1 MVFSGRNCLRFISPL
16 IFGNLFYFCKNFRLK
31 TKKPDYSH
39 LKPDQPIG
47 IFDSGVGGL
56 TVAKEIKRLLP
67 NENLIY
73 FGDTK
78 HLPYGEKSREA
89 IIGYSLEICNFLL
102 EKNCKAIVIACNS
115 ATANALKEVLEL
127 VNEKVPVIDVINPVA
142 EKVAY
147 EIHNNIGVIATKATV
162 NSGLYKKSIRKHNK
176 FIKVDEL
183 ATPLLVPAIEE
194 GFRNHPITH
203 AIIYNYLSNSKL
215 KNIET
220 LILGCTHYPL
230 LLDEIKQFYG
240 NRVRV
245 IDSPNIVANQLKIIL
260 EKHHLLLQNNSK
272 PNYHFYLS
280 DLTKN
285 FEKISKKFFG
295 KTIDLELKVL

>member
-1 MVFSGRNCLRFISPL
+1 M
-16 IFGNLFYFCKNFRLK
+16 
-31 TKKPDYSH
+31 KKKKLDYSH
-39 LKPDQPIG
+39 LESTQPIG

-67 NENLIY
+67 NEDLIY

-78 HLPYGEKSREA
+78 HLPYGEKSQEA
-89 IIGYSLEICNFLL
+89 IVGYATKITEFLL
-102 EKNCKAIVIACNS
+102 EKKCKAIVIACNS

-127 VNEKVPVIDVINPVA
+127 VNDRVPVIDVINPVA

-147 EIHNNIGVIATKATV
+147 EIHNNVGVIATKATV
-162 NSGLYKKSIRKHNK
+162 NSGLYKKSIRKHNR

-183 ATPLLVPAIEE
+183 ATPLMVPAIEE
-194 GFRNHPITH
+194 GFKNHPITH

-220 LILGCTHYPL
+220 LILGCTHFPL
-230 LLDEIKQFYG
+230 LIDEIKQYYG

-245 IDSPNIVANQLKIIL
+245 IDSPSIVANQLKIIL
-260 EKHHLLLQNNSK
+260 DQHHLLNS
-272 PNYHFYLS
+272 PNHKSNYEFYVS

-295 KTIDLELKVL
+295 KAINLELMVL

>member
-1 MVFSGRNCLRFISPL
+1 MK
-16 IFGNLFYFCKNFRLK
+16 KNKQDF
-31 TKKPDYSH
+31 SH
-39 LKPDQPIG
+39 LSANQPIG

-67 NENLIY
+67 NEDLIY

-89 IIGYSLEICNFLL
+89 IVGYSTKITNFLL

-127 VNEKVPVIDVINPVA
+127 VNQKVPVIDVINPVA
-142 EKVAY
+142 EKVSY
-147 EIHNNIGVIATKATV
+147 EIHTNVGVIATKATV

-203 AIIYNYLSNSKL
+203 SIIYNYLSNSKL

-230 LLDEIKQFYG
+230 LLNEIKQYYG

-245 IDSPNIVANQLKIIL
+245 IDSPSIVANQLRIIL
-260 EKHHLLLQNNSK
+260 EQHHLLKEENSNPK
-272 PNYHFYLS
+272 YQFYLS
-280 DLTKN
+280 DITKN

-295 KTIDLELKVL
+295 KSIDLDLKVL

>member
-1 MVFSGRNCLRFISPL
+1 MKK
-16 IFGNLFYFCKNFRLK
+16 KNI
-31 TKKPDYSH
+31 DYSH
-39 LKPDQPIG
+39 LSPEQPIG

-56 TVAKEIKRLLP
+56 TNAKEIKRLLP
-67 NENLIY
+67 NENIIY

-78 HLPYGEKSREA
+78 HLPYGEKSKEA
-89 IIGYSLEICNFLL
+89 IIEYSTKITNFLL
-102 EKNCKAIVIACNS
+102 ENNCKAIVVACNT
-115 ATANALKEVLEL
+115 ATANALASIKEL
-127 VNEKVPVIDVINPVA
+127 VDNRVPVIDVINPVA

-147 EIHNNIGVIATKATV
+147 EIHNNVGVIATKATV

-194 GFRNHPITH
+194 GFKNHPITH

-230 LLDEIKQFYG
+230 LIDEIKQYYG

-245 IDSPNIVANQLKIIL
+245 IDSPNIVANQLKMIL
-260 EKHHLLLQNNSK
+260 EKHHLLNSSK
-272 PNYHFYLS
+272 DTPQYHFYLS

-295 KTIDLELKVL
+295 KTIDLELKIL

>member
-1 MVFSGRNCLRFISPL
+1 MK
-16 IFGNLFYFCKNFRLK
+16 KN
-31 TKKPDYSH
+31 KPDYSH
-39 LKPDQPIG
+39 LSPQQPIG

-56 TVAKEIKRLLP
+56 TVAKEIKKLLP
-67 NENLIY
+67 HEDLIY

-78 HLPYGEKSREA
+78 HLPYGDKSREA
-89 IIGYSLEICNFLL
+89 IIDYCLRITGFLL

-127 VNEKVPVIDVINPVA
+127 VADRVPVIDVINPVA
-142 EKVAY
+142 EKVSY
-147 EIHNNIGVIATKATV
+147 EIHNNVGVIATKATV

-194 GFRNHPITH
+194 GFKNHPITH
-203 AIIYNYLSNSKL
+203 SIIYNYLSNKKL

-230 LLDEIKQFYG
+230 VLDEIKQFYG

-245 IDSPNIVANQLKIIL
+245 IDSPTIVATQLKIIL
-260 EKHHLLLQNNSK
+260 EKHQLLHEDNPK
-272 PNYHFYLS
+272 PRYHFFLS
-280 DLTKN
+280 DITKN

>member
-1 MVFSGRNCLRFISPL
+1 M
-16 IFGNLFYFCKNFRLK
+16 
-31 TKKPDYSH
+31 KKHKQDFSH
-39 LKPDQPIG
+39 LSPEQPIG

-56 TVAKEIKRLLP
+56 TVAREIKKLLP

-89 IIGYSLEICNFLL
+89 IVGYSTQIASFLL

-115 ATANALKEVLEL
+115 ATANALREVLDE
-127 VNEKVPVIDVINPVA
+127 VDNRVPVIDVINPVA

-147 EIHNNIGVIATKATV
+147 EIHNNVGVIATKATV
-162 NSGLYKKSIRKHNK
+162 NSGLYRKSIRKHNR

-194 GFRNHPITH
+194 GFKNHPITH
-203 AIIYNYLSNSKL
+203 SIVYNYLSNKKL

-230 LLDEIKQFYG
+230 LIDEIRQYYG

-245 IDSPNIVANQLKIIL
+245 IDSPGIVANQLKMIL
-260 EKHHLLLQNNSK
+260 EQNQLLNSK
-272 PNYHFYLS
+272 NPNPDYHFYLS

-295 KTIDLELKVL
+295 NSIKLELKVL

>member
-1 MVFSGRNCLRFISPL
+1 LK
-16 IFGNLFYFCKNFRLK
+16 KN
-31 TKKPDYSH
+31 KPDYSH
-39 LKPDQPIG
+39 LKPEQPIG

-56 TVAKEIKRLLP
+56 TVAKEIKRILP

-78 HLPYGEKSREA
+78 HLPYGEKSKEA
-89 IIGYSLEICNFLL
+89 IIEYSTKITKFLL
-102 EKNCKAIVIACNS
+102 DNNCKAIVIACNT

-127 VNEKVPVIDVINPVA
+127 VDGRVPVIDVINPVA

-147 EIHNNIGVIATKATV
+147 EIHNNVGVIATKATV
-162 NSGLYKKSIRKHNK
+162 NSGLYRKSIRRHNK

-194 GFRNHPITH
+194 GFKNHPITH
-203 AIIYNYLSNSKL
+203 AIIYNYLSNHKL
-215 KNIET
+215 RNIET

-230 LLDEIKQFYG
+230 LIDEIRQYYG

-245 IDSPNIVANQLKIIL
+245 IDSPSIVANQLKMIL
-260 EKHHLLLQNNSK
+260 DKYHLLNASNPK
-272 PNYHFYLS
+272 PEYQFFLS

-285 FEKISKKFFG
+285 FIKISKKFFG

>member
-1 MVFSGRNCLRFISPL
+1 MHKLLPL
-16 IFGNLFYFCKNFRLK
+16 
-31 TKKPDYSH
+31 KKIKQDFSH
-39 LKPDQPIG
+39 LSPDQPIG

-78 HLPYGEKSREA
+78 HLPYGEKSRDA
-89 IIGYSLEICNFLL
+89 IVGYSTKITRFLL

-115 ATANALKEVLEL
+115 ATANALKEVLDE
-127 VNEKVPVIDVINPVA
+127 VADRVPVIDVINPVA

-147 EIHNNIGVIATKATV
+147 EIHNNVGVIATKATV
-162 NSGLYKKSIRKHNK
+162 NSGLYRKSIRKHNK

-194 GFRNHPITH
+194 GFKNHPITH
-203 AIIYNYLSNSKL
+203 SIVYNYLSNNKL

-230 LLDEIKQFYG
+230 LIDEIRQYYG

-245 IDSPNIVANQLKIIL
+245 IDSPGIVANQLRIIL
-260 EKHHLLLQNNSK
+260 DKHQLLNAKNS
-272 PNYHFYLS
+272 NTAYQFYLS

-295 KTIDLELKVL
+295 NSIQLDLKVL

>member
-1 MVFSGRNCLRFISPL
+1 M
-16 IFGNLFYFCKNFRLK
+16 K
-31 TKKPDYSH
+31 TKKPDFSH
-39 LKPDQPIG
+39 LSANQPIG

-89 IIGYSLEICNFLL
+89 IVGYSTKITQFLMD
-102 EKNCKAIVIACNS
+102 KNCKAVVIACNS
-115 ATANALKEVLEL
+115 ATANALKEVLVL
-127 VNEKVPVIDVINPVA
+127 VDSRVPVIDVINPVA

-147 EIHNNIGVIATKATV
+147 EIHNNVGVIATKATV

-203 AIIYNYLSNSKL
+203 SIIYNYLSNSKL

-230 LLDEIKQFYG
+230 LLNEIKQYYG

-245 IDSPNIVANQLKIIL
+245 IDSPTIVANQLKMIL
-260 EKHHLLLQNNSK
+260 EKHHLLNEQNPHPS
-272 PNYHFYLS
+272 YQFYLS
-280 DLTKN
+280 DITKN

>member
-1 MVFSGRNCLRFISPL
+1 M
-16 IFGNLFYFCKNFRLK
+16 KKK
-31 TKKPDYSH
+31 TADYSH
-39 LKPDQPIG
+39 LKPEQPIG

-78 HLPYGEKSREA
+78 HLPYGDKSKEA
-89 IIGYSLEICNFLL
+89 IIEYSTKITDFLL
-102 EKNCKAIVIACNS
+102 KNNCKAIVIACNT
-115 ATANALKEVLEL
+115 ATANALKEVQHL
-127 VNEKVPVIDVINPVA
+127 VSGAVPIIDVINPVA

-162 NSGLYKKSIRKHNK
+162 SSGLYKKSIRKHNK

-194 GFRNHPITH
+194 GFKNHPITH
-203 AIIYNYLSNSKL
+203 AIIYNYLSNHRL

-230 LLDEIKQFYG
+230 LIEEIKQYYG

-245 IDSPNIVANQLKIIL
+245 IDSPNIVASQLKMIMD
-260 EKHHLLLQNNSK
+260 KHHLLNTNNPN

-280 DLTKN
+280 DITKN

-295 KTIDLELKVL
+295 KAIDLELKVL

>member
-1 MVFSGRNCLRFISPL
+1 M
-16 IFGNLFYFCKNFRLK
+16 K
-31 TKKPDYSH
+31 TVKPDYSH
-39 LKPDQPIG
+39 LKPEQPIG

-56 TVAKEIKRLLP
+56 TNAKEIKRLLP
-67 NENLIY
+67 NESLIY

-78 HLPYGEKSREA
+78 NLPYGEKSPEA
-89 IIGYSLEICNFLL
+89 IVGYATKITKFLL
-102 EKNCKAIVIACNS
+102 EQNCKAIVIACNT
-115 ATANALKEVLEL
+115 ATANALKAVLEL
-127 VNEKVPVIDVINPVA
+127 VDSKVPVVDVINPVA

-147 EIHNNIGVIATKATV
+147 EIHNNVGVIATKATV
-162 NSGLYKKSIRKHNK
+162 NSGLYRKSIRRHNK

-194 GFRNHPITH
+194 GFKNHPITH
-203 AIIYNYLSNSKL
+203 AIIYNYLSNYKL

-230 LLDEIKQFYG
+230 LMDEIKQYYG

-245 IDSPNIVANQLKIIL
+245 IDSPNIVANQLKMIL
-260 EKHHLLLQNNSK
+260 EQHHLLNDGATAPEYN
-272 PNYHFYLS
+272 FYLS
-280 DLTKN
+280 DITKN

-295 KTIDLELKVL
+295 KSITLELKRL

>member
-1 MVFSGRNCLRFISPL
+1 MK
-16 IFGNLFYFCKNFRLK
+16 KN
-31 TKKPDYSH
+31 TIDYSS
-39 LKPDQPIG
+39 LSAQQPIG

-67 NENLIY
+67 NENFIY
-73 FGDTK
+73 YGDTK

-89 IIGYSLEICNFLL
+89 IVGYVTKITDFLL
-102 EKNCKAIVIACNS
+102 NNNCKAIVVACNS
-115 ATANALKEVLEL
+115 ATANALREVLEL
-127 VNEKVPVIDVINPVA
+127 VDRKVPVIDVINPVS
-142 EKVAY
+142 EKVAF
-147 EIHNNIGVIATKATV
+147 ELHNNVGVIATKATV
-162 NSGLYKKSIRKHNK
+162 NTGLYKKTIRKHNK

-194 GFRNHPITH
+194 GFKNHPITH
-203 AIIYNYLSNSKL
+203 AIIYNYLSSNKL

-245 IDSPNIVANQLKIIL
+245 IDSPNIVANELKLIL
-260 EKHHLLLQNNSK
+260 EKNNILNTK
-272 PNYHFYLS
+272 NPNPEYHFYLS

-285 FEKISKKFFG
+285 FEKIAKKIFG
-295 KTIDLELKVL
+295 NSIALELKNL

>member
-1 MVFSGRNCLRFISPL
+1 M
-16 IFGNLFYFCKNFRLK
+16 LK
-31 TKKPDYSH
+31 KEKADYSH
-39 LKPDQPIG
+39 LSPSQPIG

-56 TVAKEIKRLLP
+56 TVAREIKRLLP

-89 IIGYSLEICNFLL
+89 IVGYSTKITNFLL
-102 EKNCKAIVIACNS
+102 EKNCKSIVIACNT
-115 ATANALKEVLEL
+115 ATSNALTEIQNL
-127 VNEKVPVIDVINPVA
+127 VAEKVPLIDVINPVA
-142 EKVAY
+142 EKVSY
-147 EIHNNIGVIATKATV
+147 EIHNNIGVIATKATI
-162 NSGLYKKSIRKHNK
+162 NSGLYKKSIRRYNK

-194 GFRNHPITH
+194 GFKNHPITH
-203 AIIYNYLSNSKL
+203 AIIYNYLSNIKL

-220 LILGCTHYPL
+220 LVLGCTHYPL
-230 LLDEIKQFYG
+230 LIDEIRQYYG

-245 IDSPNIVANQLKIIL
+245 IDSPNIVASQLKMIL
-260 EKHHLLLQNNSK
+260 DKHHLLNENNLN
-272 PNYHFYLS
+272 PEYHFYLS
-280 DLTKN
+280 DITKN

-295 KTIDLELKVL
+295 KSIELELKDLENTIV

>member
-1 MVFSGRNCLRFISPL
+1 M
-16 IFGNLFYFCKNFRLK
+16 K
-31 TKKPDYSH
+31 TEKIDFTQLSAT
-39 LKPDQPIG
+39 QPIG

-56 TVAKEIKRLLP
+56 TVAKEIKRLMP
-67 NENLIY
+67 QENLIY

-78 HLPYGEKSREA
+78 HLPYGDKSKEA
-89 IIGYSLEICNFLL
+89 IIEYSVKIAKFLL

-115 ATANALKEVLEL
+115 ATANALKEVVEVVNNQAL
-127 VNEKVPVIDVINPVA
+127 VFDVINPVA
-142 EKVAY
+142 EKVAF
-147 EIHNNIGVIATKATV
+147 EIHTNVGVIATKATI
-162 NSGLYKKSIRKHNK
+162 NSGLYRKSIRKHNK

-194 GFRNHPITH
+194 GFKNHAITH
-203 AIIYNYLSNSKL
+203 SIIYHYLSNQKL

-230 LLDEIKQFYG
+230 LIDEIRQYYG

-245 IDSPNIVANQLKIIL
+245 IDSPNIVANQVRHSL
-260 EKHHLLLQNNSK
+260 EKRHLLNEQN
-272 PNYHFYLS
+272 PQPTYDFYLS
-280 DLTKN
+280 DITKN

-295 KTIDLELKVL
+295 KAIELQLQVL

>member
-1 MVFSGRNCLRFISPL
+1 M
-16 IFGNLFYFCKNFRLK
+16 KNR
-31 TKKPDYSH
+31 KPDFSH
-39 LKPDQPIG
+39 LSPNQPIG

-67 NENLIY
+67 HENLIY

-78 HLPYGEKSREA
+78 HLPYGEKSKEA
-89 IIGYSLEICNFLL
+89 IVGYSEKITEFLL

-115 ATANALKEVLEL
+115 ATANALKEVQDL
-127 VNEKVPVIDVINPVA
+127 VAEKVPVIDVINPVA
-142 EKVAY
+142 EKVSY
-147 EIHNNIGVIATKATV
+147 EIHNNVGVIATKATV

-194 GFRNHPITH
+194 GFKNHPITH
-203 AIIYNYLSNSKL
+203 SIIYNYLSNNKL

-230 LLDEIKQFYG
+230 LIDEIKQYYG

-245 IDSPNIVANQLKIIL
+245 IDSPNIVASQLSMIL
-260 EKHHLLLQNNSK
+260 DKYHLLHPEN
-272 PNYHFYLS
+272 PHPEYEFYLS
-280 DLTKN
+280 DITKN

-295 KTIDLELKVL
+295 KSIELKLKVL

>member
-1 MVFSGRNCLRFISPL
+1 M
-16 IFGNLFYFCKNFRLK
+16 
-31 TKKPDYSH
+31 KKKKIDYSH
-39 LKPDQPIG
+39 LDASQPIG

-78 HLPYGEKSREA
+78 HLPYGEKSKEA
-89 IIGYSLEICNFLL
+89 IIEYSSKITNFLL
-102 EKNCKAIVIACNS
+102 EKNCKAIVIACNT

-147 EIHNNIGVIATKATV
+147 ELHTNVGVIATKATV
-162 NSGLYKKSIRKHNK
+162 NSGLYKKSIRKHNR

-194 GFRNHPITH
+194 GFKNHPITH
-203 AIIYNYLSNSKL
+203 SIIYNYLSNQKL

-230 LLDEIKQFYG
+230 VLDEIKQYYG

-245 IDSPNIVANQLKIIL
+245 IDSPNIVANQLKMIL
-260 EKHHLLLQNNSK
+260 EKHQLLNEQN
-272 PNYHFYLS
+272 PNPTYEFFLS
-280 DLTKN
+280 DITKN

>member
-1 MVFSGRNCLRFISPL
+1 M
-16 IFGNLFYFCKNFRLK
+16 KKKK
-31 TKKPDYSH
+31 TDYSH
-39 LKPDQPIG
+39 LRSEQPIG

-78 HLPYGEKSREA
+78 HLPYGDKSKEA
-89 IIGYSLEICNFLL
+89 IIGYSTKITDFLL
-102 EKNCKAIVIACNS
+102 QNNCKAIVIACNT
-115 ATANALKEVLEL
+115 ATANALKEVLAL
-127 VNEKVPVIDVINPVA
+127 VDNRVPVIDVINPVA

-147 EIHNNIGVIATKATV
+147 EIHTNVGVIATKATV
-162 NSGLYKKSIRKHNK
+162 NSGLYRKSIRKHNK

-194 GFRNHPITH
+194 GYKNHPITH
-203 AIIYNYLSNSKL
+203 SIIYNYLSNSKL

-230 LLDEIKQFYG
+230 LIDEIKQYYG

-245 IDSPNIVANQLKIIL
+245 IDSPNIVTNQLKIIL
-260 EKHHLLLQNNSK
+260 DKYHLMNEHNPK
-272 PNYHFYLS
+272 PTYSFYLS
-280 DLTKN
+280 DITKN

-295 KTIDLELKVL
+295 KSIDLELKIL

>member
-1 MVFSGRNCLRFISPL
+1 MHQQKYAQLS
-16 IFGNLFYFCKNFRLK
+16 
-31 TKKPDYSH
+31 
-39 LKPDQPIG
+39 PDQPIG

-67 NENLIY
+67 QENLIY

-78 HLPYGEKSREA
+78 NLPYGEKSREA
-89 IIGYSLEICNFLL
+89 IIEYSTKITNFLL
-102 EKNCKAIVIACNS
+102 AQNCKAIVIACNT
-115 ATANALKEVLEL
+115 ATANALQNVIAL
-127 VNEKVPVIDVINPVA
+127 VAEKIPVIDVINPVA

-162 NSGLYKKSIRKHNK
+162 NSGLYKKSIRKHNR
-176 FIKVDEL
+176 FLKVDEL

-194 GFRNHPITH
+194 GFKNHPITH

-230 LLDEIKQFYG
+230 LIDEIKQYYG

-245 IDSPNIVANQLKIIL
+245 IDSPNIVANHLSQIL
-260 EKHHLLLQNNSK
+260 DKYHLLNLNNLEPK
-272 PNYHFYLS
+272 YHFYLS
-280 DLTKN
+280 DITKN
-285 FEKISKKFFG
+285 FEKISRKFFG
-295 KTIDLELKVL
+295 KSIDLEYKVL

>member
-1 MVFSGRNCLRFISPL
+1 MK
-16 IFGNLFYFCKNFRLK
+16 KNKQDF
-31 TKKPDYSH
+31 SH
-39 LKPDQPIG
+39 LSTNQPIG

-67 NENLIY
+67 NEDLIY

-89 IIGYSLEICNFLL
+89 IVGYSTKITNFLL

-127 VNEKVPVIDVINPVA
+127 VNQKVPVIDVINPVA
-142 EKVAY
+142 EKVSF
-147 EIHNNIGVIATKATV
+147 EIHTNVGVIATKATV

-203 AIIYNYLSNSKL
+203 SIIYNYLSNSKL

-230 LLDEIKQFYG
+230 LLNEIKQYYG

-245 IDSPNIVANQLKIIL
+245 IDSPSIVANQLRIIL
-260 EKHHLLLQNNSK
+260 EQHHLLKEEN
-272 PNYHFYLS
+272 PNPKYQFYLS
-280 DLTKN
+280 DITKN

-295 KTIDLELKVL
+295 KSIDLDLKVL

>member
-1 MVFSGRNCLRFISPL
+1 M
-16 IFGNLFYFCKNFRLK
+16 
-31 TKKPDYSH
+31 KKKKADYTH
-39 LKPDQPIG
+39 LSANQPIG

-67 NENLIY
+67 NEDLIY

-89 IIGYSLEICNFLL
+89 IVGYCTKITEFLL

-115 ATANALKEVLEL
+115 ATANALQEVQEL
-127 VNEKVPVIDVINPVA
+127 VADRVPVIDVINPVA
-142 EKVAY
+142 EKVSY
-147 EIHNNIGVIATKATV
+147 EIHNNVGVIATKATV

-194 GFRNHPITH
+194 GFKNHPITH
-203 AIIYNYLSNSKL
+203 SIIYNYLSNRKL

-230 LLDEIKQFYG
+230 LIDEIKQYYG

-245 IDSPNIVANQLKIIL
+245 IDSPNIVASQLKIIL
-260 EKHHLLLQNNSK
+260 DKHNLLNEENHQST
-272 PNYHFYLS
+272 YQFFLS
-280 DLTKN
+280 DITKN

-295 KTIDLELKVL
+295 KSIDLELKVL

>member
-1 MVFSGRNCLRFISPL
+1 M
-16 IFGNLFYFCKNFRLK
+16 
-31 TKKPDYSH
+31 KKKKQDFSH
-39 LKPDQPIG
+39 LSANQPIG

-56 TVAKEIKRLLP
+56 TVAKEIKRILP
-67 NENLIY
+67 HEDLIY

-78 HLPYGEKSREA
+78 HLPYGDKSREA
-89 IIGYSLEICNFLL
+89 IIGYSTKITSFLL

-115 ATANALKEVLEL
+115 ATANALKEVLDL
-127 VNEKVPVIDVINPVA
+127 VAEKVPVIDVINPVA
-142 EKVAY
+142 EKVSY
-147 EIHNNIGVIATKATV
+147 EIHQNVGVIATKATV

-176 FIKVDEL
+176 FIKVDEM

-194 GFRNHPITH
+194 GFKNHPITH
-203 AIIYNYLSNSKL
+203 SIIYNYLSNKKL

-260 EKHHLLLQNNSK
+260 EKHQLLNQEN
-272 PNYHFYLS
+272 PNPKYHFYLS
-280 DLTKN
+280 DITKN
-285 FEKISKKFFG
+285 FEKISRKFFG
-295 KTIDLELKVL
+295 KSIDLEMKVL